1 MVWKDFDFIE
11 FDFIRLYFNFMVW
24 ICRLED
30 GRFDFLK
37 IEIGEDLEAKIL
49 ETN

>member
-1 MVWKDFDFIE
+1 
-11 FDFIRLYFNFMVW
+11 MVW

-30 GRFDFLK
+30 GRFDSLK
-37 IEIGEDLEAKIL
+37 IEIGEDLKAEIL